1 MVELQKLT
9 VKNFL
14 SIGKDPI
21 TINFDE
27 HERTIVSG
35 SNGAG
40 KSTLFLESICYA
52 LYGKSFRNLKKN
64 QLVNTINDKN
74 SVVELTFT
82 KNGINFK
89 VIRGQKPGIF
99 EIYKNGEMIDQSA
112 SLAEYQTVLDQ
123 IIGIE
128 LNTFK
133 QIVAIGTAGYLPFMQ
148 LPSGKRRAMIED
160 LIGIDVFSI
169 VNDFNNSYL
178 RELKTD
184 IKTTDI
190 AIEGKKEQYR
200 LHKKYQD
207 EQQSN
212 IEHQIK
218 ENQDKIAHNN
228 TIISELEASNSSK
241 ESEINGLLPIA
252 DALSDLTTNINKHKQ
267 ELVALKSEKTFT
279 MDKKKLLDEH
289 DSCPTCEQ
297 GISVE
302 LKEVQYPV
310 IKQSIDDIMS
320 RAQVLSDTIKE
331 LNAEKLKA
339 IAAQTDIDTLNSDI
353 ALQCQTIE
361 NCIANNKAL
370 NELIEDAAIPKQ
382 DMSEQLK
389 NTALQLKELI
399 DVKSA
404 AVDEQFNRNI
414 IKNMIGDTG
423 VKKFIIAQYIPLL
436 NGYISHYLEAL
447 GANYVFLL
455 DEEFNETI
463 KSRGRDTFSYNS
475 FSQGER
481 GRIDLSIILAFRK
494 LVEAR
499 SNNDAIMNLLIL
511 DEILD
516 SSLDADGT
524 DDVNNLLKE
533 ISKEN
538 GGTKLFVISHN
549 PNNALSGVW
558 TDAIDLKKHGNFTTI
573 TKNKL

>member
-1 MVELQKLT
+1 
-9 VKNFL
+9 
-14 SIGKDPI
+14 
-21 TINFDE
+21 
-27 HERTIVSG
+27 
-35 SNGAG
+35 
-40 KSTLFLESICYA
+40 
-52 LYGKSFRNLKKN
+52 
-64 QLVNTINDKN
+64 
-74 SVVELTFT
+74 
-82 KNGINFK
+82 
-89 VIRGQKPGIF
+89 
-99 EIYKNGEMIDQSA
+99 
-112 SLAEYQTVLDQ
+112 
-123 IIGIE
+123 
-128 LNTFK
+128 
-133 QIVAIGTAGYLPFMQ
+133 
-148 LPSGKRRAMIED
+148 
-160 LIGIDVFSI
+160 
-169 VNDFNNSYL
+169 
-178 RELKTD
+178 
-184 IKTTDI
+184 
-190 AIEGKKEQYR
+190 
-200 LHKKYQD
+200 
-207 EQQSN
+207 
-212 IEHQIK
+212 
-218 ENQDKIAHNN
+218 
-228 TIISELEASNSSK
+228 
-241 ESEINGLLPIA
+241 
-252 DALSDLTTNINKHKQ
+252 
-267 ELVALKSEKTFT
+267 
-279 MDKKKLLDEH
+279 
-289 DSCPTCEQ
+289 
-297 GISVE
+297 
-302 LKEVQYPV
+302 
-310 IKQSIDDIMS
+310 MS
-320 RAQVLSDTIKE
+320 RAKSLSDTIKE

-370 NELIEDAAIPKQ
+370 NELIEDASIPKQ

-389 NTALQLKELI
+389 DTALQLKELI
-399 DVKSA
+399 DDKST

-558 TDAIDLKKHGNFTTI
+558 TDAIDLKKQGNFTTI